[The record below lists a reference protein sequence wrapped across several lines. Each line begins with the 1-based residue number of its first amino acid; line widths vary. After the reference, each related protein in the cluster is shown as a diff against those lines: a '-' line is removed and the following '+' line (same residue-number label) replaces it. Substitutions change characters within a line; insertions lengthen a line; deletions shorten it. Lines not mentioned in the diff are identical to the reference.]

1 VSISAQPN
9 VFRAV
14 LWMMGALASFT
25 TMALAG
31 RELTQDMS
39 VFQALAFRSLI
50 CVAILERSA
59 FTLRHILRA

>member
-1 VSISAQPN
+1 MRPTAVSGGRGCP
-9 VFRAV
+9 
-14 LWMMGALASFT
+14 
-25 TMALAG
+25 AG

-59 FTLRHILRA
+59 FTLRHVLRA